1 MSIHEPNEPAGRGTA
16 PAPKTYGMGFQIG
29 AATLTALATIAAMG
43 FAYWLRPGP
52 DLKPEPEK
60 RTRLTLPANLF
71 PNWGKPDLVLVL
83 SAEEHGYLLPCGCSR
98 PQKGGDERRYNF
110 LQILRDKGWP
120 IVALDLGDIAQAKA
134 PVDVLT
140 NLQQIP
146 KYKVAMSARKAMD
159 YTAVG
164 LGPIEASN
172 LFQIYGAYP
181 LQEKKPPVIAAN
193 LRDRDKE
200 YPEGFVDW
208 VETTPP
214 GSTLK
219 VGVTSIMGAYQSDQ
233 LAKSN
238 SVRFDFGGAV
248 LKALKPKAAKVD
260 FRVLLY
266 EGYTDRGNAGKAE
279 AIACAKMLPEYP
291 VVVALNEMTNDEP
304 PGTPIK
310 VEHEGGG
317 SSIVVTLGHKCK
329 YVGVVGVFKTGNK
342 NAPYDLRYQMVEM
355 GEEYITPPEE
365 EKDHPILKLMEDYT
379 LELKNGDYLTK
390 YAQKKHPLQ
399 AVHPGKKQPEFV
411 GSDACKGCHAGAF
424 KIWEKS
430 THSNAYKSLVDAK
443 RPSNRQ
449 FDPECIVCHTVG
461 FGYESGFFDADKAK
475 QLRNVGCEN
484 CHGPGSEHIAAEA
497 SGVKVKEWRQAINP
511 WKYLPGSPNQ
521 AQANQRNLKIE
532 QMCIKCHDDDNDVHW
547 KGPDAFDKHWEPIK
561 HYRK

>member
-29 AATLTALATIAAMG
+29 AATLTVLATIAAMG
-43 FAYWLRPGP
+43 FAYWLRQP

-120 IVALDLGDIAQAKA
+120 VVALDLGDIAQAKA

-164 LGPIEASN
+164 LGPIEANN

-181 LQEKKPPVIAAN
+181 LQDKKPAVIAAN

-200 YPEGFVDW
+200 YPEGLRGLGGDQR
-208 VETTPP
+208 PRR
-214 GSTLK
+214 STMK
-219 VGVTSIMGAYQSDQ
+219 VGVTSIMLGAYLSRTR
-233 LAKSN
+233 LAKGN
-238 SVRFDFGGAV
+238 PVRFDFGGDA
-248 LKALKPKAAKVD
+248 LKALKPKADKVD

-279 AIACAKMLPEYP
+279 AVICAQTFPEYP
-291 VVVALNEMTNDEP
+291 VVVALNDMTNDEP

-310 VEHEGGG
+310 IEHKKTGG

-329 YVGVVGVFKTGNK
+329 YIGVVGVFKTGNK
-342 NAPYDLRYQMVEM
+342 NAPYDLR
-355 GEEYITPPEE
+355 
-365 EKDHPILKLMEDYT
+365 L
-379 LELKNGDYLTK
+379 
-390 YAQKKHPLQ
+390 
-399 AVHPGKKQPEFV
+399 
-411 GSDACKGCHAGAF
+411 SDGRYG
-424 KIWEKS
+424 
-430 THSNAYKSLVDAK
+430 
-443 RPSNRQ
+443 R
-449 FDPECIVCHTVG
+449 
-461 FGYESGFFDADKAK
+461 
-475 QLRNVGCEN
+475 
-484 CHGPGSEHIAAEA
+484 
-497 SGVKVKEWRQAINP
+497 
-511 WKYLPGSPNQ
+511 
-521 AQANQRNLKIE
+521 
-532 QMCIKCHDDDNDVHW
+532 
-547 KGPDAFDKHWEPIK
+547 
-561 HYRK
+561 